1 MGFLRRRDR
10 PDGEQIATATALV
23 VEATPPSEHGAK
35 IGPGSHAPLRV
46 VADLGSGPRVF
57 ATKVRMT
64 AEHWLAPGIEIP
76 ISFDAG
82 NPEGFSVV
90 WEQLPSMEERAAAN
104 DPALADPI
112 PARHKAAQALGLT
125 PADTGRWRSERF
137 ERALE
142 EAARDPA
149 IAGRLRGVVLIATIR
164 GRRVITGSEGDG
176 GGPTHDTISYQRAS
190 AAVLSVHVPR
200 RAPYAFYASRF
211 KCEVDLIEPTWMPLP
226 ASVATD
232 DPQDIQILWDE
243 VPDHEAQLAD
253 RIRGSHAAQEAQGE
267 RIDALREQLGASAFG
282 QAAPQ
287 MQQLAAD
294 SAKQALRYVQD
305 PKMRKLLIDQ
315 YKAAGIDVG
324 EDA

>member
-10 PDGEQIATATALV
+10 PDGEQIVTAIALV
-23 VEATPPSEHGAK
+23 VEATPPPEGGPK

-46 VADLGSGPRVF
+46 VTDPGSGSRVF

-82 NPEGFSVV
+82 DPEGFSVL

-125 PADTGRWRSERF
+125 AADTGRSRTERF
-137 ERALE
+137 ARTLE
-142 EAARDPA
+142 QAARQPA
-149 IAGRLRGVVLIATIR
+149 TAGRLPAVVVIATIR
-164 GRRVITGSEGDG
+164 GRRKITGSDADG
-176 GGPTHDTISYQRAS
+176 SGPTHDTLTYQRPS

-200 RAPYAFYASRF
+200 RAPYAVYAPRF
-211 KCEVDLIEPTWMPLP
+211 KCEIDLIEPTWMPLP

-232 DPQDIQILWDE
+232 DPQDIQILWDQ
-243 VPDHEAQLAD
+243 VPDHEAQIAD
-253 RIRGSHAAQEAQGE
+253 RIQGSHAVQQAQGE

-287 MQQLAAD
+287 LQQFAAD